1 VSKLEHDYTVTADQC
16 PACLA
21 FFAGGPGAAA
31 TAFANRKPVK
41 PAAVPGITDNVAPA
55 TAALAKPTVSIN
67 ISEIYAARAKAM
79 QSAPP
84 KRAETAIDAID
95 ADAVYASRRM
105 R

>member
-1 VSKLEHDYTVTADQC
+1 MSKLEHDYTVTADQC

-31 TAFANRKPVK
+31 TASTNRKPVK
-41 PAAVPGITDNVAPA
+41 PAAVPGITNRDNVAPA
-55 TAALAKPTVSIN
+55 TAAPAKPTVSIN
-67 ISEIYAARAKAM
+67 HSEIYAARAKAM

-84 KRAETAIDAID
+84 KQAEKAID